1 MSLKVKGLYANG
13 MVLQRGMKNCAFG
26 TADANSQVKLNFRNA
41 DFSSICDAEGNW
53 KIEFEVGD
61 AGGPFE
67 LKISSGSDEALF
79 KDVYV
84 GEVWVSSGQSN
95 AQLPMSRMYFS
106 YREEFELPEN
116 QNIRIITVPIT
127 YAFDGEKDSV
137 ENPQWNCACPE
148 HLANMAGTSY
158 FFAKKLQS
166 DLGVPIGIINPA
178 QGGSPIN
185 SWVNKEVLEKMNQ
198 EDFLST
204 LKIYEDPKNI
214 EDKKASVAKAQG
226 EWAQKI
232 LDSDLGLKENWQ
244 EIPVSSINNDWS
256 SCTIPGFID
265 ELDSAGIVWL
275 KKSVNLTATQVE
287 KLNSKKSWIWLGTIV
302 DADKVYINGTFV
314 GETAYSY
321 PPRRYVIPA
330 GTLKEGE
337 NTITLRVQKNG
348 SWGKVRFYQEKPYY
362 IFTDDVKIWPVAT
375 RNVEIPAKKIDM
387 PKDGVLID
395 ISGTWR
401 CKVGCKV
408 ENSPEGI
415 FFEWLPTALYNGMLA
430 PCFNHSVRGAL
441 WYQGESDGGRWNV
454 YGDFLKNM
462 IALWRQK
469 FAYSK
474 KDFPFIVVQLPNW
487 CDGFDEGKS
496 AVSDGWAELR
506 MTQCNLTRELENVG
520 CAVCLDAGEW
530 NDLHPE
536 KKLTVGTRAA
546 KEALRIAYEKN
557 YSPAPDF
564 DSLETCKK
572 SWIVKY
578 NCFNSELK
586 AFAVKG
592 KAANLCKK
600 GKAIFGFTVLFEKD
614 GKVDFVETKAKL
626 KSNNSVEVSIPKVEG
641 KILEL
646 RYLYAFNPAPVNLY
660 SAELIPAESFVYKF

>member
-41 DFSSICDAEGNW
+41 DFSSVCDAEGNW

-106 YREEFELPEN
+106 YREEFELPAN

-166 DLGVPIGIINPA
+166 DLGVPVGIINPA

-198 EDFLST
+198 EDFLAT

-244 EIPVSSINNDWS
+244 ETPVSSIDNDWS

-275 KKSVNLTATQVE
+275 KKSVNLTAAQVE

-314 GETAYSY
+314 GETPYSY

-337 NTITLRVQKNG
+337 ITREKTLAVKQFISDLTKDTERLEQKTEKEEEKLVRAEEEFEKELKTRKNQPSNKKTKKKMSNAEALKYATPMENMGAG
-348 SWGKVRFYQEKPYY
+348 SNNQKKSATLETKPLIFEPGAKVLAGNNSEG
-362 IFTDDVKIWPVAT
+362 I
-375 RNVEIPAKKIDM
+375 
-387 PKDGVLID
+387 LID
-395 ISGTWR
+395 EARKGLWNVQFGSVKMTV
-401 CKVGCKV
+401 KQKDLKLVS
-408 ENSPEGI
+408 SPEDSILATPSISYDLSTSGGEVERPVFELRLLGMRGEEAIKALEHQIDLAALNNFPHFSVIHGKGDGI
-415 FFEWLPTALYNGMLA
+415 LQQLVKDYLSHSPMVKEFSFA
-430 PCFNHSVRGAL
+430 PA
-441 WYQGESDGGRWNV
+441 EDGGAGKTYV
-454 YGDFLKNM
+454 TLK
-462 IALWRQK
+462 
-469 FAYSK
+469 
-474 KDFPFIVVQLPNW
+474 
-487 CDGFDEGKS
+487 
-496 AVSDGWAELR
+496 
-506 MTQCNLTRELENVG
+506 
-520 CAVCLDAGEW
+520 
-530 NDLHPE
+530 
-536 KKLTVGTRAA
+536 
-546 KEALRIAYEKN
+546 
-557 YSPAPDF
+557 
-564 DSLETCKK
+564 
-572 SWIVKY
+572 
-578 NCFNSELK
+578 
-586 AFAVKG
+586 
-592 KAANLCKK
+592 
-600 GKAIFGFTVLFEKD
+600 
-614 GKVDFVETKAKL
+614 
-626 KSNNSVEVSIPKVEG
+626 
-641 KILEL
+641 
-646 RYLYAFNPAPVNLY
+646 
-660 SAELIPAESFVYKF
+660 

>member
-1 MSLKVKGLYANG
+1 
-13 MVLQRGMKNCAFG
+13 
-26 TADANSQVKLNFRNA
+26 
-41 DFSSICDAEGNW
+41 
-53 KIEFEVGD
+53 
-61 AGGPFE
+61 
-67 LKISSGSDEALF
+67 
-79 KDVYV
+79 
-84 GEVWVSSGQSN
+84 
-95 AQLPMSRMYFS
+95 
-106 YREEFELPEN
+106 
-116 QNIRIITVPIT
+116 
-127 YAFDGEKDSV
+127 
-137 ENPQWNCACPE
+137 
-148 HLANMAGTSY
+148 
-158 FFAKKLQS
+158 
-166 DLGVPIGIINPA
+166 
-178 QGGSPIN
+178 
-185 SWVNKEVLEKMNQ
+185 
-198 EDFLST
+198 
-204 LKIYEDPKNI
+204 
-214 EDKKASVAKAQG
+214 
-226 EWAQKI
+226 
-232 LDSDLGLKENWQ
+232 
-244 EIPVSSINNDWS
+244 
-256 SCTIPGFID
+256 
-265 ELDSAGIVWL
+265 
-275 KKSVNLTATQVE
+275 
-287 KLNSKKSWIWLGTIV
+287 
-302 DADKVYINGTFV
+302 
-314 GETAYSY
+314 
-321 PPRRYVIPA
+321 
-330 GTLKEGE
+330 
-337 NTITLRVQKNG
+337 
-348 SWGKVRFYQEKPYY
+348 
-362 IFTDDVKIWPVAT
+362 
-375 RNVEIPAKKIDM
+375 
-387 PKDGVLID
+387 
-395 ISGTWR
+395 
-401 CKVGCKV
+401 
-408 ENSPEGI
+408 
-415 FFEWLPTALYNGMLA
+415 MLA

-441 WYQGESDGGRWNV
+441 WYQGESDAGRWNV

-546 KEALRIAYEKN
+546 KEALRIAYGKN
-557 YSPAPDF
+557 YSPAPAF

-578 NCFNSELK
+578 NCFDSELK